1 MARKKKEPD
10 VISTRIETKR
20 EKVFKATE
28 GVVPG
33 VTEKVVVKAPIP
45 GGMVKVMALVD
56 YVGMNDII
64 YQGEVF
70 LLPER
75 RYKSLAFRGYV
86 AEYDGEAPIVDKR

>member
-1 MARKKKEPD
+1 MAKKKKEPE
-10 VISTRIETKR
+10 VTRMESKR

-64 YQGEVF
+64 YKGDVF

-75 RYKSLAFRGYV
+75 RDKSLAFRGYV
-86 AEYDGEAPIVDKR
+86 TEYDGEAPIVDKR